1 MSVILINAQNGS
13 RTIVHH
19 RGAMPEISLVDFK
32 QNVALE
38 EFSWIHF
45 EGRTK
50 SGERPHVNDI
60 MQYLI
65 EQRKQHG
72 YTYKLSIELEKTYEG
87 LKDLAVLADVVFVSK
102 EFSDYVGSKTPE
114 GKLYRMSRRDR
125 HAPAR
130 HNHTLV
136 WHSTM
141 C

>member
-114 GKLYRMSRRDR
+114 GNL
-125 HAPAR
+125 
-130 HNHTLV
+130 
-136 WHSTM
+136 
-141 C
+141 